1 MAGSADAV
9 LAAMVAAAPGLA
21 QTIGQHCEVVVH
33 DYRDPDR
40 SVVAVAGDVTGR
52 QVGDAMS
59 EIGLRVLAAGDAAVP
74 DVDYITRADDG
85 RILKCSTFP
94 LFDADAHLIGALC
107 VNLDV
112 SVLHRAAAMLSDL
125 AGTRVAMSEPPRTGF
140 SGDLDELIDSVT
152 DAAAARSTAPIASL
166 PRAERLEVIRAL
178 QDAGAFALR
187 GAAVRIAARLGVSRA
202 ALYND
207 VATIAEGA
215 SR

>member
-1 MAGSADAV
+1 MNRSADAV
-9 LAAMVAAAPGLA
+9 VAAMVSAAPGLA
-21 QTIGQHCEVVVH
+21 QTFGQHCEVVVH
-33 DYRDPDR
+33 DYRDPER

-52 QVGDAMS
+52 RIGDAMS
-59 EIGLRVLAAGDAAVP
+59 EIGLRVLAAGDAAEP
-74 DVDYITRADDG
+74 DIDYITRTDDG

-112 SVLHRAAAMLSDL
+112 SALHRAAAMLADL
-125 AGTRVAMSEPPRTGF
+125 AGANGAPSNPPRTGF

-152 DAAAARSTAPIASL
+152 DAAAPRSSAPIASL
-166 PRAERLEVIRAL
+166 PRAERLNIVRAL
-178 QDAGAFALR
+178 QAAGAFALR

-207 VATIAEGA
+207 LATIAEEA
-215 SR
+215 S